1 MTKTVKLNLRLS
13 DQQYNAMQ
21 KVKEQDSNLKTNAMA
36 IKELLNRHSQGG
48 ETQQTTIYT
57 IGTNMPKTLTLRLK
71 PHHVEELE
79 KLAQSFNHI
88 KTSAGLITNMVEQYN
103 KDLLKIE
110 KQKQEIESLQEQL
123 AMKTALIEEA
133 RASALALYESTSQVD
148 LINDWSRWGRN
159 VDTLANKP
167 DNKTKLK
174 ERVKQA
180 KRYLLA

>member
-79 KLAQSFNHI
+79 KLSSSFSQIN
-88 KTSAGLITNMVEQYN
+88 TSAGLITNMIEQYN
-103 KDLLKIE
+103 KDLSRMEDMQQTIE
-110 KQKQEIESLQEQL
+110 TLQEKL

-133 RASALALYESTSQVD
+133 RASALALYESTSQQD
-148 LINDWSRWGRN
+148 MMRD
-159 VDTLANKP
+159 
-167 DNKTKLK
+167 
-174 ERVKQA
+174 
-180 KRYLLA
+180 